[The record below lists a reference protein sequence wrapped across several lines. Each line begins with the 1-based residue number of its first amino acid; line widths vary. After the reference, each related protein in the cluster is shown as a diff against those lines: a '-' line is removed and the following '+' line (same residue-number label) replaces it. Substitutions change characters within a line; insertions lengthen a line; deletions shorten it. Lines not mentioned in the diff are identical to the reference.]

1 MKIFP
6 KNLATKL
13 PAEFADNI
21 NAMSAEEINDRIL
34 EAEGNIYKVED
45 DLSSNEKILDAKAEL
60 KEMTG
65 PYRDTKKQEAA
76 KIKYCLWVL
85 EERGLEIGKEQ
96 E

>member
-13 PAEFADNI
+13 PADFADTV
-21 NAMSAEEINDRIL
+21 NAMSAEEINERIL
-34 EAEGNIYKVED
+34 QAEGNIYKVED
-45 DLSSNEKILDAKAEL
+45 DLATNEGILSAKEEL
-60 KEMTG
+60 KSMTG
-65 PYRDTKKQEAA
+65 PYRDTKKMEAA

-85 EERGLEIGKEQ
+85 EERGQEIGQEQ

>member
-1 MKIFP
+1 MKLFP

-21 NAMSAEEINDRIL
+21 NAMSAEEINVRIL

-45 DLSSNEKILDAKAEL
+45 DLSSNEGIIEAKENL
-60 KEMTG
+60 KDMTQ

-85 EERGLEIGKEQ
+85 EERGLEIGKDQ